1 MMSRARDAK
10 HAEHATHERILGMA
24 VLPERRPDWLRV
36 RLPVGDNYNDLKQ
49 LMRSKSLHTVCE
61 EARCP
66 NMGECWANRTAT
78 FMILG
83 SVCTRSCGFCAVA
96 TGRPM
101 TLDWE
106 EPRRVAE
113 AVTQMGLNH
122 VVVTSVNRDE
132 LHDGG
137 ATLFAATIRWIRR
150 MNPECAVE
158 VLTPDFKGS
167 REALK
172 VVMDAKPDVF
182 NHNVETVPRLYR
194 RVRPQAVYERS
205 LEVLA
210 WAKEMQPERP
220 TKTGFMLGLGE
231 THDEIVELL
240 RDIRAHNVDIVTIG
254 QYLRPSPQH
263 LPIERYVPP
272 DEFREYAR
280 IGREMGF
287 RNVYSGPLVRSS
299 YHAWDQVKQL
309 ADAPVGE

>member
-1 MMSRARDAK
+1 
-10 HAEHATHERILGMA
+10 MA
-24 VLPERRPDWLRV
+24 VLPNERRPDWLRV
-36 RLPVGDNYNDLKQ
+36 RLPVGDNYTDLKN

-167 REALK
+167 RDALK
-172 VVMDAKPDVF
+172 VVMDARPDVF

-210 WAKEMQPERP
+210 WAKEMQPEKP

-240 RDIRAHNVDIVTIG
+240 RDIRARNIDIVTIG

-272 DEFREYAR
+272 DEFRDYAR

-309 ADAPVGE
+309 AETDGQVEG

>member
-1 MMSRARDAK
+1 
-10 HAEHATHERILGMA
+10 MA
-24 VLPERRPDWLRV
+24 VLPNERRPDWLRV
-36 RLPVGDNYNDLKQ
+36 RLPVGDNYNDLKN

-210 WAKEMQPERP
+210 WAKEMYPEKP

-240 RDIRAHNVDIVTIG
+240 RDIRAHNIDIVTIG

-299 YHAWDQVKQL
+299 YHAWDQVKQP
-309 ADAPVGE
+309 ADA

>member
-1 MMSRARDAK
+1 
-10 HAEHATHERILGMA
+10 MA

-49 LMRSKSLHTVCE
+49 LMRGKALHTVCE

-101 TLDWE
+101 ALDWE

-122 VVVTSVNRDE
+122 VVVTSVDRDE

-150 MNPECAVE
+150 LNPTCAVE

-172 VVMDAKPDVF
+172 VVMDARPDVF

-205 LEVLA
+205 LDVLT
-210 WAKEMQPERP
+210 WAKEMRPDKP

-231 THDEIVELL
+231 THDEIIETM
-240 RDIRAHNVDIVTIG
+240 RDIHARDVDILTIG
-254 QYLRPSPQH
+254 QYLRPSPKH

-309 ADAPVGE
+309 DGKAGAGN

>member
-1 MMSRARDAK
+1 
-10 HAEHATHERILGMA
+10 MA
-24 VLPERRPDWLRV
+24 VLPNERRPDWLRV
-36 RLPVGDNYNDLKQ
+36 RLPVGDNYNDLKN

-101 TLDWE
+101 ALDWE

-167 REALK
+167 RDALK

-210 WAKEMQPERP
+210 WAKEMYPEKP

-231 THDEIVELL
+231 THDEIVALL
-240 RDIRAHNVDIVTIG
+240 GDIRAHNVDIVTIG

-263 LPIERYVPP
+263 LPIERYVTP

-309 ADAPVGE
+309 ADGQVEEE

>member
-1 MMSRARDAK
+1 
-10 HAEHATHERILGMA
+10 MA
-24 VLPERRPDWLRV
+24 VLPNERRPDWLRV
-36 RLPVGDNYNDLKQ
+36 RLPVGDNYNDLKD

-101 TLDWE
+101 ALDWE

-210 WAKEMQPERP
+210 WAKEMYPEKP

-231 THDEIVELL
+231 THDEIVALL
-240 RDIRAHNVDIVTIG
+240 GDIRAHNVDIVTIG

-309 ADAPVGE
+309 AEADGQVEG

>member
-1 MMSRARDAK
+1 
-10 HAEHATHERILGMA
+10 MA

-49 LMRSKSLHTVCE
+49 LMRSKALHTVCE

-101 TLDWE
+101 ALDWE

-113 AVTQMGLNH
+113 AVTQMRLNH
-122 VVVTSVNRDE
+122 VVVTSVDRDE

-150 MNPECAVE
+150 LNPMCAVE

-172 VVMDAKPDVF
+172 VVMDARPDVF

-205 LEVLA
+205 LDVLT
-210 WAKEMQPERP
+210 WAKEMRPDKP

-231 THDEIVELL
+231 THDEIIETM
-240 RDIRAHNVDIVTIG
+240 RDIHARDVDILTIG
-254 QYLRPSPQH
+254 QYLRPSPKH

-309 ADAPVGE
+309 DGEAGE

>member
-1 MMSRARDAK
+1 
-10 HAEHATHERILGMA
+10 MA
-24 VLPERRPDWLRV
+24 VLPNERRPDWLRV
-36 RLPVGDNYNDLKQ
+36 RLPVGDNYNDLKN

-101 TLDWE
+101 ALDWE

-137 ATLFAATIRWIRR
+137 ATLFAATIRWISR
-150 MNPECAVE
+150 MNTVCAVE
-158 VLTPDFKGS
+158 VLTPVFKGS

-205 LEVLA
+205 LDVLA
-210 WAKEMQPERP
+210 WAKEMYPEKP

-240 RDIRAHNVDIVTIG
+240 RDIRAHKVDIVTIG

-309 ADAPVGE
+309 ADA

>member
-1 MMSRARDAK
+1 
-10 HAEHATHERILGMA
+10 MA
-24 VLPERRPDWLRV
+24 VLPNERRPDWLRV
-36 RLPVGDNYNDLKQ
+36 RLPVGDNYNDLKN

-101 TLDWE
+101 ALDWE

-210 WAKEMQPERP
+210 WAKEMYPEKP

-231 THDEIVELL
+231 THDEIVALL

-263 LPIERYVPP
+263 LPIERYATP
-272 DEFREYAR
+272 DEFRDYAR

-299 YHAWDQVKQL
+299 YHAWDQVKQI
-309 ADAPVGE
+309 ADA

>member
-1 MMSRARDAK
+1 
-10 HAEHATHERILGMA
+10 MA
-24 VLPERRPDWLRV
+24 VLPNERRPDWLRV
-36 RLPVGDNYNDLKQ
+36 RLPVGDNYTDLKN

-101 TLDWE
+101 ALDWE

-210 WAKEMQPERP
+210 WAKEMYPEKP

-231 THDEIVELL
+231 THDEIVALL
-240 RDIRAHNVDIVTIG
+240 GDIRAHNVDIVTIG
-254 QYLRPSPQH
+254 QYLRPSPRH

-272 DEFREYAR
+272 DEFREYAH

-309 ADAPVGE
+309 VDGEAEG

>member
-1 MMSRARDAK
+1 
-10 HAEHATHERILGMA
+10 MA
-24 VLPERRPDWLRV
+24 VLPNERRPDWLRV
-36 RLPVGDNYNDLKQ
+36 RLPVGDNYTDLKN

-210 WAKEMQPERP
+210 WAKEMYPEKP

-231 THDEIVELL
+231 THDEIVALL
-240 RDIRAHNVDIVTIG
+240 GDIRAHNVDIVTIG

-309 ADAPVGE
+309 ADA

>member
-1 MMSRARDAK
+1 
-10 HAEHATHERILGMA
+10 MA
-24 VLPERRPDWLRV
+24 VLPNERRPDWLRV
-36 RLPVGDNYNDLKQ
+36 RLPVGDNYTDLKN

-101 TLDWE
+101 ALDWE

-210 WAKEMQPERP
+210 WAKEMYPEKP

-231 THDEIVELL
+231 THDEIVALL
-240 RDIRAHNVDIVTIG
+240 GDIRAHNVDIVTIG

-309 ADAPVGE
+309 ADGEAEG

>member
-1 MMSRARDAK
+1 
-10 HAEHATHERILGMA
+10 MA

-36 RLPVGDNYNDLKQ
+36 RLPVGDNYEDLKH
-49 LMRSKSLHTVCE
+49 LMRSKALHTVCE

-96 TGRPM
+96 TGRPQP
-101 TLDWE
+101 LDWE

-113 AVTQMGLNH
+113 AVTQMDLNH
-122 VVVTSVNRDE
+122 VVVTSVDRDE
-132 LHDGG
+132 LRDGG

-150 MNPECAVE
+150 LNPSCAVE

-172 VVMDAKPDVF
+172 IVMDAKPDVF

-194 RVRPQAVYERS
+194 RVRPQAVYQRS
-205 LEVLA
+205 LDVLA
-210 WAKEMQPERP
+210 WAKEMQPDKP

-231 THDEIVELL
+231 THDEIIEVL

-309 ADAPVGE
+309 SGETETAAETAE